1 MKLIRIC
8 YYPVLAPSAG
18 RYSDDP
24 ANHRFVVKLPEDC
37 PAGPVVAADAVF
49 RSESELWLR
58 GFGSYNRSSDQQVA
72 EMAEPEFEK
81 LPRVDGCGPSIR
93 RDPRY

>member
-1 MKLIRIC
+1 MKLITVC
-8 YYPVLAPSAG
+8 FYPVLAPSAG

-24 ANHRFVVKLPEDC
+24 ANHRFVVRLPEDR
-37 PAGPVVAADAVF
+37 PAGPEAAAHAVF
-49 RSESELWLR
+49 RTEAEPWSQR
-58 GFGSYNRSSDQQVA
+58 FGSHAYSSGSQVA
-72 EMAEPEFEK
+72 EMPELEFEK